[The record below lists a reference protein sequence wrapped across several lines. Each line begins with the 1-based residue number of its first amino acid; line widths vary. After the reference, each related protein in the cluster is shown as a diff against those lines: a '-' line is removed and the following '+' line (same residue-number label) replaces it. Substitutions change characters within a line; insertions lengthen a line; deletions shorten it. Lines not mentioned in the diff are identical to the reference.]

1 MSNKNK
7 KLTDFGDGNSK
18 KSIDNSPN
26 GKKSEN
32 IDESQKNNED
42 KTGNDSDGSTV
53 CSCYHEMKI
62 EHQDTIDELGITPP
76 KCGHCIAYLSNE
88 VSAGSASNYNSSL
101 RFFIES
107 IHQQGI
113 CIDDIEFTD
122 VRGHFETRGKQRLS
136 KSTIAIDKSAIKG
149 VISRY
154 EAENKKFPE
163 LSWKISE
170 NIDPSNYS
178 TGSKF
183 ERTPLKNEE
192 INKLISESDDFRNKL
207 MVVTSIETGP
217 RAKAITLIKISDV
230 NLEKKEIELKNTKSG
245 GTYVIPLTDN
255 LAALLK
261 HWIQNIRISY
271 IVEGDSSY
279 LFPSRKGGK
288 MLVANYRTIVN
299 TAAKEAGIQEEI
311 GKIPLT
317 GKQKNFWNTDKDY
330 RVKWKVDVHTL
341 RHTFSRLLKNNDVS
355 KEARIYAL
363 DHSRDVTDGYGI
375 DEEACKKE
383 IKNKFDGIDIDTM

>member
-1 MSNKNK
+1 
-7 KLTDFGDGNSK
+7 
-18 KSIDNSPN
+18 
-26 GKKSEN
+26 
-32 IDESQKNNED
+32 
-42 KTGNDSDGSTV
+42 
-53 CSCYHEMKI
+53 
-62 EHQDTIDELGITPP
+62 
-76 KCGHCIAYLSNE
+76 
-88 VSAGSASNYNSSL
+88 
-101 RFFIES
+101 
-107 IHQQGI
+107 
-113 CIDDIEFTD
+113 
-122 VRGHFETRGKQRLS
+122 
-136 KSTIAIDKSAIKG
+136 
-149 VISRY
+149 
-154 EAENKKFPE
+154 
-163 LSWKISE
+163 
-170 NIDPSNYS
+170 
-178 TGSKF
+178 
-183 ERTPLKNEE
+183 
-192 INKLISESDDFRNKL
+192 